1 MTDEVGL
8 GVYFEII
15 AYPVI
20 AIFVIEMVSRAV
32 KIPNWIKL
40 LTQAIACIGFGIA
53 YLLLYISQWL
63 TIFVLLALAVALL
76 YQAKV
81 SKLNPQKTLY

>member
-1 MTDEVGL
+1 MADEVGL

-15 AYPVI
+15 IYPVI
-20 AIFVIEMVSRAV
+20 AIFAIEMVSRAA

-40 LTQAIACIGFGIA
+40 LTQAISCIGFGIA
-53 YLLLYISQWL
+53 YLLMYISQWL

-76 YQAKV
+76 YQARL

>member
-1 MTDEVGL
+1 MADEVGL

-15 AYPVI
+15 ISPVI
-20 AIFVIEMVSRAV
+20 AIFAIEMVSRAA

-40 LTQAIACIGFGIA
+40 LTQAISCIGFGIA
-53 YLLLYISQWL
+53 NLLMYISQWL

-76 YQAKV
+76 YQARL

>member
-1 MTDEVGL
+1 MPDEVGL

-15 AYPVI
+15 IYPVI
-20 AIFVIEMVSRAV
+20 AIFVIEMVSRAT

-53 YLLLYISQWL
+53 YILLYISQWL

>member
-1 MTDEVGL
+1 MPDEVGL

-15 AYPVI
+15 IYPVI
-20 AIFVIEMVSRAV
+20 AIFVIEMVCRAA

-53 YLLLYISQWL
+53 YILLYISQWL

>member
-20 AIFVIEMVSRAV
+20 AIFVIEMVSRAT

>member
-1 MTDEVGL
+1 MPDEVGL

-15 AYPVI
+15 IYPVI
-20 AIFVIEMVSRAV
+20 AIFLIEMVSRAA

-40 LTQAIACIGFGIA
+40 LTQAISCIGFGIA
-53 YLLLYISQWL
+53 YLLMYISQWL

-76 YQAKV
+76 YQARL